1 MVRATLIAF
10 SLVIIAGCA
19 EDEAPPPS
27 VSGADVYLAPDTT
40 AIRGVVANRTTMDS
54 MLRTHGRGASAVEEV
69 VAAARAVFDP
79 RRLRSLQP
87 FLLERTLDGALR
99 LFEYRSTPIHSCES
113 RARRM
118 RPTACAPKCSPSRR
132 RSNM

>member
-1 MVRATLIAF
+1 MVRATLIAL

-27 VSGADVYLAPDTT
+27 VPGADVYLAPDTT

-54 MLRTHGRGASAVEEV
+54 MLRAHGLGAAAVEEV

-87 FLLERTLDGALR
+87 FLLERTVDGALR
-99 LFEYRSTPIHSCES
+99 LFEYEIDASSFLRVRSVLEDAS
-113 RARRM
+113 RLEADVV
-118 RPTACAPKCSPSRR
+118 A
-132 RSNM
+132 